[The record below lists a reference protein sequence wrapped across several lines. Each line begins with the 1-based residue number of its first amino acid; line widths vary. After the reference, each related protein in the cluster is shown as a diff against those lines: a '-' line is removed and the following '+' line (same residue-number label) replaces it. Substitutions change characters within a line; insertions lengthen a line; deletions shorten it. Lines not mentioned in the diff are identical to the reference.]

1 MLAALHNKVLDNGAR
16 RLHLPVI
23 MDPSSP
29 VRRASRRPASE
40 GGSEPTALGDRA
52 MDDLR
57 FIRRTMERGPA
68 FTAVPGWG
76 GVAMGVS
83 ALIAAVLAST
93 RPGATGWL
101 AVWLVEAVVA
111 VGVGTWAMR
120 RKARGA
126 GLPLLSSAG
135 RKFVLSFLPPALAGA
150 LLTFALYRAGDLALV
165 PGTWLL
171 LYGAAVVTAGTFSVK
186 VVPVMG
192 LCFMALGGTALLA
205 APAWGDPLLAAGFGG
220 LHVVFGLH
228 IARKHGG

>member
-1 MLAALHNKVLDNGAR
+1 
-16 RLHLPVI
+16 

-29 VRRASRRPASE
+29 VERASSRAASD
-40 GGSEPTALGDRA
+40 GASEPTALGDRA

-76 GVAMGVS
+76 GVAMGVT
-83 ALIAAVLAST
+83 ALVAAVLAST
-93 RPGATGWL
+93 RPAAEGWL
-101 AVWLVEAVVA
+101 RVWLAEAVVA
-111 VGVGTWAMR
+111 VGIGAWAMH
-120 RKARGA
+120 RKARRA
-126 GLPLLSSAG
+126 GLPLLSGSG
-135 RKFVLSFLPPALAGA
+135 RKFVLSFLPPALAGVP
-150 LLTFALYRAGDLALV
+150 LTFALYRAGDLELV

-192 LCFMALGGTALLA
+192 LCFMVLGGTALLA
-205 APAWGDPLLAAGFGG
+205 SPAWGDPLLALGFGG
-220 LHVVFGLH
+220 LPVVFGLY